1 MGDKNKASCA
11 WLSPPK
17 YLFAFRVISTNGD
30 QIQLGIRARF
40 TAAVAGPGTFSAS
53 LQDLEK
59 IPEKQ
64 YWFQPGE
71 KLEID
76 VPGSGSMILTGELMD
91 HIPPLVT
98 EGSDVQMDP
107 KPGELRVI
115 SPLLL
120 RDKEVVFDFE
130 GGNAIEKDRGVRI
143 YMPGEGL
150 WVLSLLPL
158 EDAVEGRIN
167 LNRISF
173 EMTGR
178 PYTFVMAAPVAR
190 SEHVWIRH
198 DANYRPPDG
207 VGNGFIGAADLTDLL
222 SKSPAK
228 N

>member
-1 MGDKNKASCA
+1 M
-11 WLSPPK
+11 
-17 YLFAFRVISTNGD
+17 
-30 QIQLGIRARF
+30 
-40 TAAVAGPGTFSAS
+40 
-53 LQDLEK
+53 
-59 IPEKQ
+59 
-64 YWFQPGE
+64 
-71 KLEID
+71 
-76 VPGSGSMILTGELMD
+76 MLTGELMD

-98 EGSDVQMDP
+98 SGNDVQMDP

-120 RDKEVVFDFE
+120 RGKAVVYDFE
-130 GGNAIEKDRGVRI
+130 GGNAIEKDRGVRMYI
-143 YMPGEGL
+143 PGEGL

-178 PYTFVMAAPVAR
+178 SYSFVMAAPIAR
-190 SEHVWIRH
+190 SEHIWILH

>member
-1 MGDKNKASCA
+1 MEDKNKASCA

-17 YLFAFRVISTNGD
+17 CLFAFRVISTNGD
-30 QIQLGIRARF
+30 QIQLGIRAKF
-40 TAAVAGPGTFSAS
+40 TAVGGPGTYSAS

-64 YWFQPGE
+64 YWFEPRE

-76 VPGSGSMILTGELMD
+76 VPGPGSMMLTGELTD
-91 HIPPLVT
+91 HIPPFVT

-120 RDKEVVFDFE
+120 RGKEVVYDFE
-130 GGNAIEKDRGVRI
+130 GSYAIEKDRGVRMYI
-143 YMPGEGL
+143 PGEGL

-173 EMTGR
+173 EMAGR
-178 PYTFVMAAPVAR
+178 SYTLVTAAPVAR
-190 SEHVWIRH
+190 SENIWILH
-198 DANYRPPDG
+198 DAKYRPADG
-207 VGNGFIGAADLTDLL
+207 VGSGFVGAADLTHLL
-222 SKSPAK
+222 SKLPAK